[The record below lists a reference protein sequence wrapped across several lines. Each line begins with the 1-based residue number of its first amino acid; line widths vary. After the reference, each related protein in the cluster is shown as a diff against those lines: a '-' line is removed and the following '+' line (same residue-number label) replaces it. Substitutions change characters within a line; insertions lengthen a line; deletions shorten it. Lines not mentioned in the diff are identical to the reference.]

1 MKMKPPCHES
11 TDGSSHVCPWW
22 LAYTFDNPIRRWLHR
37 PRKLLAPYVKEGMH
51 VIDVGCG
58 MGVFTI
64 AMAKKVGDSGRVTA
78 LDLQEKMLEI
88 VRKRSKRAGVEH
100 RIQTVQGSADQID
113 AGAYLDFALA
123 FWMVHEISDRPGFFQ
138 KISTA
143 LKPGGLLLMAEPAMH
158 VSRRDFERSVEQAA
172 TAGLLPQGSQPKVR
186 MSLSTV
192 LVKQKR

>member
-1 MKMKPPCHES
+1 MKTPCHDS
-11 TDGSSHVCPWW
+11 PGGSSHVCPWW
-22 LAYTFDNPIRRWLHR
+22 LAYTFDNPIRRWIHR

-64 AMAKKVGDSGRVTA
+64 EMAKQVGDSGRVTA

-88 VRKRSKRAGVEH
+88 VRRRSKRAGVEY
-100 RIQTVQGSADQID
+100 RIQTVQGSADRID
-113 AGAYLDFALA
+113 GEAQHDFALA

-143 LKPGGLLLMAEPAMH
+143 LKPGGMLLMAEPAMH
-158 VSRRDFERSVEQAA
+158 VSRRDFDRSVEQAA
-172 TAGLLPQGSQPKVR
+172 TAGLLPHASQPKVR
-186 MSLSTV
+186 MSLSKV
-192 LVKQKR
+192 LVKQNR